1 MGMQSENGM
10 CRKIKGEGQ
19 VWRHMDFFQIIG
31 TDFSQIWRGGCLS
44 YRGALQVWKV
54 QEITAKR

>member
-1 MGMQSENGM
+1 M